1 MLEPL
6 EPLARAATPIAGRL
20 LEQIENDEVDAI
32 TAMLDRLP
40 LLLKHL
46 DEDIL
51 PLMGQLDRV
60 GPDIH
65 AILETVED
73 LRNALQG
80 MPGISLLRRRGEKK
94 QEEDTLEQ
102 EGVRSPANEP
112 AIGHRIT
119 VSWGVEV
126 AAGGVVP
133 YVVGVAVSCAS
144 GMRSHA
150 MG

>member
-102 EGVRSPANEP
+102 EGR
-112 AIGHRIT
+112 AI
-119 VSWGVEV
+119 
-126 AAGGVVP
+126 AGD
-133 YVVGVAVSCAS
+133 
-144 GMRSHA
+144 
-150 MG
+150 